1 MGRKGVQAVDELLK
15 KVDKWSPSTFM
26 AGPPS
31 GPPRSAFLHNL
42 PVEALPV
49 QEGIAGER
57 LDDEPV
63 PPARRGGHRLAHRA
77 GACWR

>member
-57 LDDEPV
+57 LEDEPV
-63 PPARRGGHRLAHRA
+63 PPARRGGHQLAHRA
-77 GACWR
+77 GA